1 VPRRTRER
9 WIALAVERAPI
20 HVRDDHLGAQA
31 IPRFLLL
38 HDLEFLQD
46 HRLESARKV
55 PDGLLP
61 IPADRG
67 NLEARTPRFSRYAAQ
82 AFAMG
87 HHHEHRVENGH
98 HAHEHD
104 RGVRGFVRYLRLLP
118 HMWTSD
124 VNREVVRSV
133 APVSGEWVV
142 DLGAGM
148 GAGTVEAAM
157 SGAAVVAVDP
167 TPYMRRILALRRRWQ
182 RHRATIRIVDGAA
195 ESIPLADGSVDAL
208 WTVNT
213 IHHWTERDQASREL
227 ARVMKPGGRV
237 LLVDEDFDDPSH
249 PSHARFC
256 GRRAR
261 HGHTFEDVDPDVVA
275 ASLRGAGF
283 SNARGSRTTIA
294 GRPVKLV
301 RATR

>member
-1 VPRRTRER
+1 
-9 WIALAVERAPI
+9 
-20 HVRDDHLGAQA
+20 
-31 IPRFLLL
+31 
-38 HDLEFLQD
+38 
-46 HRLESARKV
+46 
-55 PDGLLP
+55 
-61 IPADRG
+61 
-67 NLEARTPRFSRYAAQ
+67 
-82 AFAMG
+82 MG
-87 HHHEHRVENGH
+87 HDHAHRADHGE

-104 RGVRGFVRYLRLLP
+104 RGARGFLRYLRLLP
-118 HMWTSD
+118 HMWRSD

-133 APVSGEWVV
+133 APVSGECVV

-148 GAGTVEAAM
+148 GAATVEAAM
-157 SGAAVVAVDP
+157 GGAMVVAVDP

-182 RHRATIRIVDGAA
+182 SHRAAIRVVDGSA

-213 IHHWTERDQASREL
+213 IHHWTERDRASREL

-249 PSHARFC
+249 PWHERLR

-261 HGHTFEDVDPDVVA
+261 HGHPFEDVDADAVAALLSRAGFVA
-275 ASLRGAGF
+275 AS
-283 SNARGSRTTIA
+283 GSRTTIA